1 MDASKVAE
9 EFSQRVTNFYTDMD
23 NFLVES
29 ATCWGI
35 YHDTS
40 SDLFGGGSSPQ
51 QAKKLNATDENVT
64 DNRIHAHVNVTSAY
78 IDAVAG
84 ILCGDQKKIVA
95 YVTEGENAVE
105 KEGLN
110 RGFRYF
116 DAVTSRRSEKIEQ
129 TISSLVCGVGAT
141 VAELDFSSINAIAGK
156 PVYRNKRNVFF
167 DYGKGGRFSS
177 DELDWC
183 GYTDIV
189 LDESLDVYIEM
200 LKEKKKYLGTPMNTD
215 LFGYVTR
222 YQDDDGLINRGGF
235 HVYFWRE
242 YEKVCDIDN
251 LFVLDPEFFLRLA
264 EYSPEAA
271 NLLADMAEDLHIDV
285 EQSQITLNK
294 ENLKQFKDAVLNA
307 CYMAGMEPP
316 EIQYNTRM
324 AYNYYRAEF
333 SDSVL
338 LRMGPAFTRE
348 CHPMSF
354 IVGGYDNVR
363 NRPYG
368 MMRTLGGYQ
377 MLVNKSVSDAMTYSD
392 RSSTGGNIAI
402 SGAGGSINL
411 IRQAVKNAEQ
421 VIPAD
426 ENMKVQ
432 NLGLADAGQFSIQC
446 ADWLMRSIPVSVGL
460 PPELFGML
468 SSGDMTSALMGRIT
482 KQITSTLSRIAASL
496 ERSVLTDGYIIRDL
510 IYEMSR
516 QISDGRMMSLKFAL
530 GGEQAVFEMS
540 RSDIT
545 RGISIFLTER
555 DATHDEEVEEFQ
567 KILEL
572 ANMLPDAQRARA
584 VPLIIESAPLGK
596 NNKGKIAKA
605 LTPQP
610 PSPEQQLMA
619 ARQSEASVRLVE
631 AQASQL
637 EGQAKM
643 EAARGDV
650 AERES
655 LLKLDEMVAK
665 IERLVTQAM
674 KDRADTALTMAQTE
688 KTSVETD
695 KAGIEAILSATEPL
709 RQPTVQQ

>member
-1 MDASKVAE
+1 MEPTKIVQQ
-9 EFSQRVTNFYTDMD
+9 FSERITNFYTDMD
-23 NFLVES
+23 NFLLES

-35 YHDTS
+35 YHNTATE
-40 SDLFGGGSSPQ
+40 LFGGANEDQRAKRLNKGSAELGKS
-51 QAKKLNATDENVT
+51 K
-64 DNRIHAHVNVTSAY
+64 RIEANVNVTSAY

-95 YVTEGENAVE
+95 YVTEGENTAE

-129 TISSLVCGVGAT
+129 TISALVCGVGAT
-141 VAELDFSSINAIAGK
+141 ASELDFTSVNAIAGK
-156 PVYRNKRNVFF
+156 PVYRSKRNIFF

-183 GYTDIV
+183 GYTDLI
-189 LDESLDVYIEM
+189 LNESLDTYVEM
-200 LKEKKKYLGTPMNTD
+200 LKEKGKYIGEPMNTD

-222 YQDDDGLINRGGF
+222 YQSNEDLDNRCGF

-242 YEKVCDIDN
+242 FEKVYDVDN
-251 LFVLDPEFFLRLA
+251 LFVMDPEFFITLT
-264 EYSPEAA
+264 ESNPESA
-271 NLLADMAEDLHIDV
+271 NLLAEMAEDLHIDI

-294 ENLKQFKDAVLNA
+294 GGLKRFKDAVLNA
-307 CYMAGMEPP
+307 CYLAGIEPP
-316 EIQYNTRM
+316 EIEYNTRM

-333 SDSVL
+333 SDSTL
-338 LRMGPAFTRE
+338 LRTTPAFTRE

-354 IVGGYDNVR
+354 IVGGYDNIR

-377 MLVNKSVSDAMTYSD
+377 MLVNKSVSDALTYSD
-392 RSSTGGNIAI
+392 RSSTGGNIVVK
-402 SGAGGSINL
+402 GAADSIKLVRN
-411 IRQAVKNAEQ
+411 AVENAEQ
-421 VIPAD
+421 VIPAPD
-426 ENMKVQ
+426 TTSFQ
-432 NLGLADAGQFSIQC
+432 NLGLADSGAFSIQC
-446 ADWLMRSIPVSVGL
+446 ADWLMRSIPVSIGQ

-496 ERSVLTDGYIIRDL
+496 EKSVLTDGYVIRDL

-530 GGEQAVFEMS
+530 GGDEAVFEMS

-555 DATHDEEVEEFQ
+555 DATHDEEVEQFQ
-567 KILEL
+567 KIVEVL
-572 ANMLPDAQRARA
+572 NMLPEQQRVSAM
-584 VPLIIESAPLGK
+584 PLVIESAPFGMK
-596 NNKGKIAKA
+596 NKEKIVQA
-605 LTPQP
+605 LTPQE
-610 PSPEQQLMA
+610 PSPEAQQMSM
-619 ARQSEASVRLVE
+619 RQNEASVRLVE

-655 LLKLDEMVAK
+655 LLKLDEMMAK
-665 IERLVTQAM
+665 IERL
-674 KDRADTALTMAQTE
+674 MAQTMKDKAETAQTVAETE
-688 KTSVETD
+688 KT
-695 KAGIEAILSATEPL
+695 GIETVMTVTEPL
-709 RQPTVQQ
+709 RQTITQ